1 MGSGCELHEERS
13 NLLGEWLGTED
24 VHLLTGGGGGVMEAV
39 NRAFFNVPDRRGLV
53 LGVIRGDTEGS
64 MRNPNPWVE
73 IPIQTHLPL
82 SGEQGTETLYSIRNV

>member
-1 MGSGCELHEERS
+1 MGAALRDSDGKLS
-13 NLLGEWLGTED
+13 
-24 VHLLTGGGGGVMEAV
+24 LTTRIMIAMGA
-39 NRAFFNVPDRRGLV
+39 GLV